1 VKREKELVI
10 LDYSVTS
17 FFCHIKTESVEPNDT
32 QSMMLQLIK
41 QSKETRKHVDK
52 AKKKSVFG
60 FLLNC
65 IFCGPFN
72 YDQKK

>member
-1 VKREKELVI
+1 MKRENELVI

-17 FFCHIKTESVEPNDT
+17 FFCQIKTESVEPIDT

-52 AKKKSVFG
+52 AKKKCFRFFIELH
-60 FLLNC
+60 FLR
-65 IFCGPFN
+65 PF
-72 YDQKK
+72 QL